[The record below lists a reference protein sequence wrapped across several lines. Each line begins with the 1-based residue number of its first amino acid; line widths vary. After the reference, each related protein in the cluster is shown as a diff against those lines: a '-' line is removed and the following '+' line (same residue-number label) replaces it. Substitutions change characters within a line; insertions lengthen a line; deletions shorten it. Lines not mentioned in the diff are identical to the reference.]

1 MELPRRALTVLVV
14 DEDASLRELL
24 RAVLE
29 DAGYSVLVAADGA
42 QALDVVKTDRPD
54 AMLLDVGMPV
64 MNGVEFVR
72 AYRRLVEP
80 PHAPIV
86 ISSARGDA
94 EHVARDLDADGS
106 INKPF
111 AIDDVLAVLERVVE
125 RRDQQAHA
133 HDYRNEDSLRE
144 GSEYRRI

>member
-1 MELPRRALTVLVV
+1 MESPKRASTVLVV
-14 DEDASLRELL
+14 DEDASMRELL

-42 QALDVVKTDRPD
+42 QALDAVKTRRPD
-54 AMLLDVGMPV
+54 AMLLDIGMPV

-72 AYRRLVEP
+72 AYRMAVEP

-94 EHVARDLDADGS
+94 EHVAQDLDADGS

-111 AIDDVLAVLERVVE
+111 AIDDVLALLERVLDQ
-125 RRDQQAHA
+125 RDQQGHA
-133 HDYRNEDSLRE
+133 HDYRNENFLRE